1 MLIPHTTYIHII
13 RSMRVRCALYA
24 RRWGRGGW
32 DAGAPR
38 RTRSA
43 DTTSADRAP
52 PTRNLLGYLCHL
64 QSRTPLS
71 CALSPASCN
80 NNKSPCPLAL
90 LRPRKDLVP
99 ALRVIGMHTRCR
111 VNCRIEHGRPPIAE
125 GICYAYMACRNQM
138 GIAYAVLPRHA
149 RTRRHRRTPA
159 VLRCR
164 DGRRCELTTDN
175 RRPAFRAIASDITRM
190 PDSGPCLRARL
201 RLTLS
206 ADLRGTHAAR

>member
-1 MLIPHTTYIHII
+1 
-13 RSMRVRCALYA
+13 MRVRCALYA